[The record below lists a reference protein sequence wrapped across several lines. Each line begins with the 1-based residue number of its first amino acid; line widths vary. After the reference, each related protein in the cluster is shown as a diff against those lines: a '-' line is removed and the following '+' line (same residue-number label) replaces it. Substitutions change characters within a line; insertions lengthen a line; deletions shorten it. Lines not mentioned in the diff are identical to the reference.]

1 METPDHIFERLK
13 VCILVPTFNNAKTLI
28 PLLKDLEQFHPHII
42 VVNDGSTDD
51 TEKLLKQFHGI
62 DIVTYS
68 PNRGKGYALQ
78 QGFRAARKQGCEY
91 AISIDSDGQHFPKDI
106 TRFLEKLEDH
116 PGALIIGAR
125 NMEQSS
131 VPSKSSFG
139 HRFSNFW
146 YRVETGIILPDTQSG
161 FRCYPVSRLENMFF
175 FTNRFEFEI
184 EVIVRASWKGI
195 PVLSVPVS
203 VYYAPP
209 EERVSHFRP
218 VIDFTRISL
227 LNTVLVFVSFIYI
240 KPRDLL
246 RGLFLKHKWKEVF
259 VDYLFDPSQSNTR
272 KSASV
277 ALGICT
283 AILPIW
289 GFQMLLAIFLAVLL
303 RLNKGLVILFA
314 NLSIPPMI
322 PLVLYSSYRFGAF
335 WMPGT
340 AQVISLSKSLSL
352 STIRYNLRQYLAGSI
367 SLAICAGLAAGGIA
381 YILLSLF
388 SKKNRVIV

>member
-1 METPDHIFERLK
+1 METPDHIFVCLK
-13 VCILVPTFNNAKTLI
+13 VCVLVPTFNNAKTLG
-28 PLLKDLEQFHPHII
+28 PLLRDLQQYHPKII
-42 VVNDGSTDD
+42 VVNDGSTDN
-51 TEKLLKQFHGI
+51 TEEVLSLFPEI
-62 DIVTYS
+62 SVLSYS
-68 PNRGKGYALQ
+68 PNRGKGYALR
-78 QGFRAARKQGCEY
+78 QGFRSAREQGFEY
-91 AISIDSDGQHFPKDI
+91 AISIDSDGQHDAADLP
-106 TRFLEKLEDH
+106 RFLEKLEEV

-131 VPSKSSFG
+131 VPAKSSFG

-161 FRCYPVSRLENMFF
+161 YRCYPVARLQNMFF

-195 PVLSVPVS
+195 PVLSVPVH

-218 VIDFTRISL
+218 VTDFTRISL
-227 LNTVLVFVSFIYI
+227 LNTLLVFISFIYI

-246 RGLFLKHKWKEVF
+246 SGIFLKHKWKEVF
-259 VDYLFDPSQSNTR
+259 VDYLFDPSQSKTR

-289 GFQMLLAIFLAVLL
+289 GFQMLLALFLAVLL

-322 PLVLYSSYRFGAF
+322 PLVVYSSYRFGAF
-335 WMPGT
+335 WMPGS
-340 AQVISLSKSLSL
+340 AQVVSLSKSLSL
-352 STIRYNLRQYLAGSI
+352 SAIRYNFKQYLVGSI
-367 SLAICAGLAAGGIA
+367 SLAICAGLTAGGIT
-381 YILLSLF
+381 YIILWLF
-388 SKKNRVIV
+388 SKKNRAIV

>member
-1 METPDHIFERLK
+1 METPDHIFVRLK
-13 VCILVPTFNNAKTLI
+13 VCILVPTFNNAKTLGS
-28 PLLKDLEQFHPHII
+28 LLKDLQQYHPQII
-42 VVNDGSTDD
+42 VVNDGSTDN
-51 TEKLLKQFHGI
+51 TEEVLSLFPEI
-62 DIVTYS
+62 SVLSYS
-68 PNRGKGYALQ
+68 PNRGKGYALR
-78 QGFRAARKQGCEY
+78 QGFRSAREQGFEY
-91 AISIDSDGQHFPKDI
+91 AISIDSDGQHDAKDLP
-106 TRFLEKLEDH
+106 RFLEKLEDV

-131 VPSKSSFG
+131 VPAKSSFG

-161 FRCYPVSRLENMFF
+161 YRCYPIAHLQNMFF

-195 PVLSVPVS
+195 PVVSVPAH

-218 VIDFTRISL
+218 VTDFTRISL
-227 LNTVLVFVSFIYI
+227 LNTVLVFISFIYI

-246 RGLFLKHKWKEVF
+246 RGIFLKHKWKEVF
-259 VDYLFDPSQSNTR
+259 VDYLFDPSQSKTR

-289 GFQMLLAIFLAVLL
+289 GFQMLLALFLAVLL

-322 PLVLYSSYRFGAF
+322 PLVVYSSYRFGAF
-335 WMPGT
+335 WMPGS
-340 AQVISLSKSLSL
+340 AQVVSLSKSLSL
-352 STIRYNLRQYLAGSI
+352 SAIRYNFKQYLVGSI
-367 SLAICAGLAAGGIA
+367 SLAICAGLTAGGIT
-381 YILLSLF
+381 YIILRLF